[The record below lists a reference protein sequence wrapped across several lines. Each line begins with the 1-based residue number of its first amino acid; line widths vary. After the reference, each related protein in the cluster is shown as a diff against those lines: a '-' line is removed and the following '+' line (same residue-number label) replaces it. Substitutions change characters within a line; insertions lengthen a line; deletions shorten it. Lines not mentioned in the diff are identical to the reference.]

1 MADFMETRSV
11 YNLPSYEDAVPSL
24 APPLHGDES
33 PPSVST
39 SSSDNIPFPVDATI
53 NRKLCWFEGAGHHVE
68 ADVLLIGKSEIVICV
83 GNNGRARR
91 GTTCFPFTSSNQAVT
106 SFLLLGNLSQ
116 VQMNTPTSEGTSRA
130 RFGSFLENHPI
141 KKVPGRPR
149 RSGRGKYLQWS
160 VAPSL
165 ARR

>member
-1 MADFMETRSV
+1 MCILIPDLIFVFCFLGEAFEKNRRHFCLLSKVQGRRSGTRYMADFMETRSV

-68 ADVLLIGKSEIVICV
+68 ADVLLIGKSEIVTCV

-106 SFLLLGNLSQ
+106 SFFCWKIYH
-116 VQMNTPTSEGTSRA
+116 RY
-130 RFGSFLENHPI
+130 
-141 KKVPGRPR
+141 K
-149 RSGRGKYLQWS
+149 
-160 VAPSL
+160 
-165 ARR
+165 